1 MEISIQVGGIRIKA
15 GVFDIKKAPEL
26 SYARNINILLINY
39 LYVCFFISRMVAK
52 VSRMD
57 TIKERRKRKSD
68 VIRWIFPNSWVSDI
82 RQTIYF

>member
-1 MEISIQVGGIRIKA
+1 MELSIQVGGTRIKA
-15 GVFDIKKAPEL
+15 GAFDIKKAHEL
-26 SYARNINILLINY
+26 SYARNINILLIIY
-39 LYVCFFISRMVAK
+39 MCAFFISRMVAK

-82 RQTIYF
+82 RLTIYL